1 MKNPKVTI
9 VGAGLVG
16 SLFSCFLARRG
27 YTVDV
32 FERRQDMRKANI
44 SAGRSINLAMST
56 RGWTALE
63 KAGLRELME
72 PMSIPMYSRMI
83 HQADGTIDIQ
93 AYGKE
98 DEAIY
103 SISRGGLNKI
113 MMQVAEQEPNVN
125 FHFNK
130 KCIDLDF
137 EKTKAT
143 FEDLETKEI
152 TESES
157 DLIFGSD
164 GAFSAVRYEMQKTD
178 RFSFSQTY
186 LKHGYKELEIPAGPN
201 GTHRIAINH
210 LHIWPREGFM
220 LIALPN
226 LDGSFTVTLFLA
238 FEGKYSFENLKT
250 DEQIKAF
257 FEAQFPTAIE
267 HMPNYVADFRK
278 NPTSSLATV
287 KADPWFYKNVCLLG
301 DAAHAVVP
309 FYGQGMNAGFE
320 DCRILDDIIDANHGE
335 NWSKILQEYSDVRI
349 ADGHAIADL
358 AIRHFVNMRDDTQDD
373 NFLKRKQFEK
383 VVMKHIPEFL
393 PQYSMVSFSNIPYS
407 EALDKGDAQIIMLEN
422 LLKKYPNE
430 SDWEKAEVLDEV
442 RSFLSHYKK

>member
-16 SLFSCFLARRG
+16 SLFSCFLAKRG

-72 PMSIPMYSRMI
+72 PMAIPMYSRMI
-83 HQADGTIDIQ
+83 HQADGTIDVQ

-98 DEAIY
+98 GEAIY
-103 SISRGGLNKI
+103 SISRGGLNKL
-113 MMQVAEQEPNVN
+113 MMQVAEEEPNVN

-130 KCIDLDF
+130 KCLDIDF
-137 EKTKAT
+137 EDTKAI
-143 FEDLETKEI
+143 FQDLETKETI
-152 TESES
+152 ETNS
-157 DLIFGSD
+157 DLIFGAD
-164 GAFSAVRYEMQKTD
+164 GAFSAVRYDMQKTD
-178 RFSFSQTY
+178 RFSFSQSY
-186 LKHGYKELEIPAGPN
+186 LKHGYKELEIPAGAN
-201 GTHRIAINH
+201 GEHRIPTNH

-226 LDGSFTVTLFLA
+226 LDGSFTMTLFMA
-238 FEGKYSFENLKT
+238 FEGKYSFENLQT
-250 DEQIKAF
+250 DDQVKAF
-257 FEAQFPTAIE
+257 FETHFPTAIE
-267 HMPNYVADFRK
+267 HMPDYLEDWHK

-287 KADPWFYKNVCLLG
+287 KADPWVHNRVCLLG

-320 DCRILDDIIDANHGE
+320 DCRVLDDIIDANNGE
-335 NWSKILQEYSDVRI
+335 NWDKILEEYNESRV
-349 ADGHAIADL
+349 ADGQAIADL
-358 AIRHFVNMRDDTQDD
+358 AVRHFVNMRDDTQDD

-383 VVMKHIPEFL
+383 VIMKHVPEFL
-393 PQYSMVSFSNIPYS
+393 PQYSMVSFSNIKYS
-407 EALDKGDAQIIMLEN
+407 VALQKGDDQIVMLEK
-422 LLKKYPNE
+422 LLEKYPNE
-430 SDWEKAEVLDEV
+430 SDWEKEAVHQEV
-442 RSFLSHYKK
+442 RDFLAKY